1 MPLFLWISALRS
13 DSYFLSCIRCT
24 QMILQELLFIPL
36 LPKVLQS
43 ALFHPFLW
51 TLLLF
56 PYIIISFQL
65 PLVFDNYTT
74 VFTGSA
80 LKNDSILC
88 YYISLFLLLLLLFV
102 STLHDR
108 ICTALSNIWDML
120 CAFIQIDFLSA
131 PGHLGLSSYPQQRSA
146 LCAYSSLYIFL
157 STSHFLALLIP
168 ST

>member
-13 DSYFLSCIRCT
+13 DSYFLSCI

-36 LPKVLQS
+36 LPKILQS
-43 ALFHPFLW
+43 EVFHPFLW

-65 PLVFDNYTT
+65 PLVSDNYTT
-74 VFTGSA
+74 VFIGWA
-80 LKNDSILC
+80 LKNDTILC
-88 YYISLFLLLLLLFV
+88 YYISLLLLLLLLFV

-131 PGHLGLSSYPQQRSA
+131 PGHLGLSSYPQQKSA
-146 LCAYSSLYIFL
+146 LCAYSFLYIFL
-157 STSHFLALLIP
+157 STSHFLALPIP